1 MTTSTAVEGTAAP
14 VDEIEIRTV
23 TEDDLGAWGSAVN
36 VGFLRPGLPGAS
48 EYRRLR
54 HFPGRTQ
61 GAFDGERCV
70 ATFRSMPYELTLPGG
85 QLLPVSAITGVTVTQ
100 THRRR
105 GLLRRMMTNELAAA
119 SGRGEAVAILIA
131 AEYNI
136 YGRFGFGPATRTHG
150 WRVDLRRAGGLR
162 ADLPTTDGDGATE
175 PAPGRIDLVGMAE
188 LGKIGRELH
197 ERWRRGQP
205 GAICRDDAHWG
216 GLTGEAP
223 MPGSDW
229 KEPFAVVH
237 RDAGGTVTGLAVYR
251 VDDTWVAGNPECTLS
266 VTDFLALDRPTAV
279 RLWRYLCSVDWV
291 STLAVQNIAPDD
303 PLPFYFRDPRAVR
316 PGEHDADFMWLRV
329 LDVPAAF
336 APRRLAGAGR
346 VVLEVTDPAGYAA
359 GRWALSSDAEGTG
372 RAERTTDR
380 ADLALD
386 ARALGSLYLGAE
398 RAARLAAAGL
408 VEELRPGA
416 AFALDRLLGTPL
428 KAWNPD
434 SF

>member
-1 MTTSTAVEGTAAP
+1 MRTSTADGTAAP
-14 VDEIEIRTV
+14 VDEIEIRTI
-23 TEDDLGAWGSAVN
+23 TEDDLEAWGSAVT
-36 VGFLRPGLPGAS
+36 VGFLRPGLPGVP

-54 HFPGRTQ
+54 HFAGRTQ
-61 GAFDGERCV
+61 GAYDGDRCV

-85 QLLPVSAITGVTVTQ
+85 RLLPVSAITGVTVTQ

-105 GLLRRMMTNELAAA
+105 GLLSRMMDNELASARE
-119 SGRGEAVAILIA
+119 RGEAVAILIA

-162 ADLPTTDGDGATE
+162 ADLPTADEFGDV
-175 PAPGRIDLVGMAE
+175 PAAGRIDLVSMDE
-188 LGKIGRELH
+188 LGRLGRELH
-197 ERWRRGQP
+197 DRWRLGQP
-205 GAICRDDAHWG
+205 GAINRDQAHWG
-216 GLTGEAP
+216 LLTGSTTI
-223 MPGSDW
+223 PGQDW

-237 RDAGGTVTGLAVYR
+237 RDAGGAVTGLAVYR
-251 VDDTWVAGNPECTLS
+251 VEDKWVANNPECTL
-266 VTDFLALDRPTAV
+266 VVEDFLALDRPTAV
-279 RLWRYLCSVDWV
+279 SLWRYLCSVDWV
-291 STLAVQNIAPDD
+291 GTLVVNNIAPDD
-303 PLPFYFRDPRAVR
+303 PLPFYFKDPRAVR
-316 PGEHDADFMWLRV
+316 QHEDSSDFMWLRV

-346 VVLEVTDPAGYAA
+346 VVLEVSDPAGYAA
-359 GRWALSSDAEGTG
+359 GRWALVSDADGTG
-372 RAERTTDR
+372 RAEPTGDR

-398 RAARLAAAGL
+398 SAARLAAAGL
-408 VEELRPGA
+408 VEEVHPGA

-428 KAWNPD
+428 RAWNPD